1 MVNNGYDPVL
11 AEDAIASGR
20 ADLVAFGKAFICM
33 PDLAA
38 RIRNGGPYQG
48 LDKAT
53 MYGGGAKGY
62 TDYPALAD

>member
-11 AEDAIASGR
+11 AEDAVASGR
-20 ADLVAFGKAFICM
+20 ADLVAFGKAFISM

-38 RIRNGGPYQG
+38 RIRHGGPYQG

-53 MYGGGAKGY
+53 MYGGGAQGY
-62 TDYPALAD
+62 TDYPTLGG